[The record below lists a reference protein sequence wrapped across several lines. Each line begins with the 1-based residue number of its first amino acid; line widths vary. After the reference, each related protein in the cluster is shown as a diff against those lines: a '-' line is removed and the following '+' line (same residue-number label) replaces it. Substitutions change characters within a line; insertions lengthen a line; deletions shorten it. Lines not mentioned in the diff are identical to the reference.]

1 MVSQKSNIVTVI
13 VFLMCSLILV
23 SGCAN
28 SQWAGWMY
36 GSHPNVIYQD
46 SKLCVPGNLKRVLNR
61 VAKKFGRVVV
71 HSTNRWWLENWWKG
85 GARKSWHLNCKAAD
99 FRVKGRPST
108 VIAFLKKQKEV
119 GGYKYYPAGFYHI
132 DLGPRR
138 TW

>member
-1 MVSQKSNIVTVI
+1 MVSKKSNIVVVF
-13 VFLMCSLILV
+13 VFLMCSLIFV

-28 SQWAGWMY
+28 SQWFGWMY
-36 GSHPNVIYQD
+36 GSHPNVIYRD
-46 SKLCVPGNLKRVLNR
+46 AKLCVPGNLKRVLNR

-85 GARKSWHLNCKAAD
+85 GARKSWHLKCKAAD